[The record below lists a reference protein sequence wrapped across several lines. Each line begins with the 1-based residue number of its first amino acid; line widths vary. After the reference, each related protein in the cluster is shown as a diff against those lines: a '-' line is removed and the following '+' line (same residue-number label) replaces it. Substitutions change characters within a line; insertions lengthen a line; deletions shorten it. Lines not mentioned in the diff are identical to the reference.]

1 MTAVA
6 EVFTR
11 FRVPLGACAGVGTA
25 DICIAQLVESID
37 VTVVNVALPEMKSAG
52 FLYHALPPAPW
63 YQHIGH
69 ARSPFSAGGGVS
81 ASSRA
86 AIAALPRSIVA
97 RMSGLRWN
105 AALS

>member
-1 MTAVA
+1 MYTSLAVVRSETGCSTVLIPWVQEPVMVTP
-6 EVFTR
+6 EVVGLVGISGLSASTR
-11 FRVPLGACAGVGTA
+11 C
-25 DICIAQLVESID
+25 Q
-37 VTVVNVALPEMKSAG
+37 
-52 FLYHALPPAPW
+52 YHALPPAPW
-63 YQHIGH
+63 YQHVGH